1 MTIEL
6 YSGSLKQMN
15 EPGTIRLISCMRRP
29 EAWGREE
36 GRIVYPCLLHQIES
50 QPGTMIF
57 RVSMFGVV
65 RVDMSFIS
73 ETVVQL
79 ARRYRGHKGFCF
91 VDMTD
96 DDMIE
101 NCDAAATK
109 AGQPLLV
116 WRGGDPIVIG
126 PRPSP
131 GTLDAFQF
139 ALAKPCVRVADFV
152 NVMPNVS
159 VTNASNKFKQLWQQG
174 YLLRRE
180 QTAETGGLEFVYQR
194 IA

>member
-1 MTIEL
+1 LTIAR
-6 YSGSLKQMN
+6 YSGSLKLMN
-15 EPGTIRLISCMRRP
+15 ETGVIRLSSCMPRP
-29 EAWGREE
+29 EGWGREE
-36 GRIVYPCLLHQIES
+36 GRIVYPCLLHLIES

-57 RVSMFGVV
+57 RVSMSGVD

-101 NCDAAATK
+101 NCDAAANK
-109 AGQPLLV
+109 AAQPLVV
-116 WRGGDPIVIG
+116 WRAAEPIVIG
-126 PRPSP
+126 PQPSAGTVDAFRFALTRPS
-131 GTLDAFQF
+131 
-139 ALAKPCVRVADFV
+139 VRVADFV
-152 NVMPNVS
+152 NAMPDVS
-159 VTNASNKFKQLWQQG
+159 LTNASNKFKQLWQQG

-180 QTAETGGLEFVYQR
+180 RTAETGGVEYVYHR
-194 IA
+194 IG